1 MEYGRFLPR
10 YFRQAPYIYK
20 KNGFTHLKLRLQNL
34 LPFGPRPLYLF
45 EFLLLG
51 NFGSFG
57 EQPMKCIYANV
68 YNSELPDFEL
78 GN

>member
-1 MEYGRFLPR
+1 MYDVLSHSERSGP
-10 YFRQAPYIYK
+10 
-20 KNGFTHLKLRLQNL
+20 NGSAHLKLRLQKL
-34 LPFGPRPLYLF
+34 FPFGPGPLYLF
-45 EFLLLG
+45 EFLPLG

-68 YNSELPDFEL
+68 CKSELPDFEL